1 MALRPVTVTALEQT
15 RETMID
21 LIQTTLTEHQR
32 QFLLSF
38 KRGEPDW
45 ELLNVTGVAKLPAVQ
60 WKLLNIRRMAPA
72 KREQAVERLRHV
84 LYG

>member
-1 MALRPVTVTALEQT
+1 
-15 RETMID
+15 MIS
-21 LIQTTLTEHQR
+21 LIQTKLTEPQR

-45 ELLNVTGVAKLPAVQ
+45 GLLNLTGVADLPAVQ
-60 WKLLNIRRMAPA
+60 WKLQNVWRMAPT
-72 KREQAVERLRHV
+72 KREQALEHLRHV

>member
-1 MALRPVTVTALEQT
+1 
-15 RETMID
+15 MIA
-21 LIQTTLTEHQR
+21 LIQTKLTDRYR

-45 ELLNVTGVAKLPAVQ
+45 ELLRVPGVADLPAVQ
-60 WKLLNIRRMAPA
+60 WKLQNVRRMAPA